1 MPKPL
6 LRNQVHKVFV
16 LDFFGSEQL
25 PKEKPSFKVPAD
37 RFLTAFGYPGNQFLG
52 YFIDSTVFN
61 AHKGAV
67 KKQQGVIWG
76 KDPNHFSRGRDK
88 LLSRV
93 ADLVE
98 LHSTASRAVFRHG
111 NVMWHGHQNKDGW
124 LQLLAESKFLLGLGD
139 PLLGP
144 SAIDAISMGC
154 VYINPV
160 YDQPVRDHFK
170 TQHDYAIAKIGA
182 PYVCN
187 AHLNDVKSVMK
198 CVEFALQADLPPF
211 IPPDFEHDAY
221 VARVKNIFS
230 L

>member
-1 MPKPL
+1 
-6 LRNQVHKVFV
+6 VYV
-16 LDFFGSEQL
+16 LDFFGSARL
-25 PKEKPSFKVPAD
+25 PKEKPSFKIPAS

-52 YFIDSTVFN
+52 YYIDNNVFN
-61 AHKGAV
+61 AHKSTS

-76 KDPNHFSRGRDK
+76 KDPNHFTRGRDK
-88 LLSRV
+88 MLSQV

-98 LHSTASRAVFRHG
+98 LHSTASRAVFRHN
-111 NVMWHGHQNKDGW
+111 NVIWHGHQNKDGW
-124 LQLLAESKFLLGLGD
+124 MHLLAESKFLLGLGD

-160 YDQPVRDHFK
+160 HDKPVRDHFK

-187 AHLNDVKSVMK
+187 ANLNDIKSVK
-198 CVEFALQADLPPF
+198 RCVEFALKSDLPPF
-211 IPPDFEHDAY
+211 IPPDFEHDTY
-221 VARVKNIFS
+221 VARVQNIFS
-230 L
+230 LQ